1 MRQAAQLKAR
11 RGARKRGC
19 HSAVNELILIH
30 AFFMSRHCLFASLA
44 LVILALVSCD
54 SGTQTKRSSVR
65 GPVPAPPPVTVMPSA
80 TPTPVVVPTPTPAP
94 DVSNVPN
101 PAASP
106 STQPENYPTAT
117 KVPGKPGRVT
127 SPYAPNAGEVDVSG
141 YPPGA
146 EVRDPYTNKI
156 FLVP

>member
-1 MRQAAQLKAR
+1 
-11 RGARKRGC
+11 
-19 HSAVNELILIH
+19 
-30 AFFMSRHCLFASLA
+30 MSRHQKFALLA
-44 LVILALVSCD
+44 AVILALVSCD
-54 SGTQTKRSSVR
+54 SNTGTQSKKGSVR
-65 GPVPAPPPVTVMPSA
+65 GPVPTPTPVTVMPLE
-80 TPTPVVVPTPTPAP
+80 TPTPVVVPTPTPPP

-101 PAASP
+101 PAATP
-106 STQPENYPTAT
+106 SAQPENFPTAS
-117 KVPGKPGRVT
+117 KVPGKPGRVI

>member
-1 MRQAAQLKAR
+1 
-11 RGARKRGC
+11 
-19 HSAVNELILIH
+19 
-30 AFFMSRHCLFASLA
+30 MSRHYAFVSFAA
-44 LVILALVSCD
+44 VILALVSCE
-54 SGTQTKRSSVR
+54 SNPAPQSIRKGSTR
-65 GPVPAPPPVTVMPSA
+65 GPVQAPPVTVMPTA
-80 TPTPVVVPTPTPAP
+80 TPAPVVVPTPTPAP
-94 DVSNVPN
+94 EVSNIPS

-106 STQPENYPTAT
+106 TAQPENYPTAT
-117 KVPGKPGRVT
+117 KVPGKPGRVI

>member
-1 MRQAAQLKAR
+1 M
-11 RGARKRGC
+11 
-19 HSAVNELILIH
+19 NELILIH
-30 AFFMSRHCLFASLA
+30 ASFMSRHCLFASLA
-44 LVILALVSCD
+44 VAILALVSCE
-54 SGTQTKRSSVR
+54 SVNQTKRSSIR
-65 GPVPAPPPVTVMPSA
+65 GPVPTPPPVTVVPTA
-80 TPTPVVVPTPTPAP
+80 TPAPVVVPTPTPAP

-117 KVPGKPGRVT
+117 KVPGKPGRVI

>member
-1 MRQAAQLKAR
+1 
-11 RGARKRGC
+11 
-19 HSAVNELILIH
+19 
-30 AFFMSRHCLFASLA
+30 MSRHYLFASLA
-44 LVILALVSCD
+44 ATILALVSCE
-54 SGTQTKRSSVR
+54 SNPATQSKRSSIR
-65 GPVPAPPPVTVMPSA
+65 GPVPAPVTVMPTA
-80 TPTPVVVPTPTPAP
+80 TPAPVVVPTPTPPP

-117 KVPGKPGRVT
+117 KVPGKPGRVI

>member
-1 MRQAAQLKAR
+1 
-11 RGARKRGC
+11 
-19 HSAVNELILIH
+19 
-30 AFFMSRHCLFASLA
+30 MSRHQIFASLA
-44 LVILALVSCD
+44 AVILALVSCD
-54 SGTQTKRSSVR
+54 SNPGTQTKKSAGH
-65 GPVPAPPPVTVMPSA
+65 GPVPTPPAVTVMPTA
-80 TPTPVVVPTPTPAP
+80 TPTPVLVPTPTPPP

-101 PAASP
+101 PAATP
-106 STQPENYPTAT
+106 SAQPENYPTAT
-117 KVPGKPGRVT
+117 KVPGKPGRVI

>member
-1 MRQAAQLKAR
+1 
-11 RGARKRGC
+11 
-19 HSAVNELILIH
+19 
-30 AFFMSRHCLFASLA
+30 MSRHQIFASLA
-44 LVILALVSCD
+44 AVILALVSCE
-54 SGTQTKRSSVR
+54 STPSPQTKKSSAR
-65 GPVPAPPPVTVMPSA
+65 GVPTPTPVTVMPTA
-80 TPTPVVVPTPTPAP
+80 TPAPVVVPTPTPPP

-101 PAASP
+101 PAATP
-106 STQPENYPTAT
+106 SAQPENYPTAT
-117 KVPGKPGRVT
+117 KVPGKPGRVI

>member
-1 MRQAAQLKAR
+1 
-11 RGARKRGC
+11 
-19 HSAVNELILIH
+19 
-30 AFFMSRHCLFASLA
+30 MSRHHFFVSLA
-44 LVILALVSCD
+44 AVILALVSCE
-54 SGTQTKRSSVR
+54 SNPAPQTKRGSTR
-65 GPVPAPPPVTVMPSA
+65 GPVPGPPPVTVMPTA
-80 TPTPVVVPTPTPAP
+80 TPNPVVVPTPTPPP

-106 STQPENYPTAT
+106 TAQPENYPTAT
-117 KVPGKPGRVT
+117 KVPGKPGRVI

>member
-1 MRQAAQLKAR
+1 
-11 RGARKRGC
+11 
-19 HSAVNELILIH
+19 
-30 AFFMSRHCLFASLA
+30 MSRHYLFASLA
-44 LVILALVSCD
+44 ATILALVSCD
-54 SGTQTKRSSVR
+54 SNPGTQTKKSSIR
-65 GPVPAPPPVTVMPSA
+65 GPVPTPPPVTVMPTA
-80 TPTPVVVPTPTPAP
+80 TPAPVVVPTPTPPP

-106 STQPENYPTAT
+106 SAQPENYPTAT
-117 KVPGKPGRVT
+117 KVPGKPGRVI

>member
-1 MRQAAQLKAR
+1 MPT
-11 RGARKRGC
+11 
-19 HSAVNELILIH
+19 
-30 AFFMSRHCLFASLA
+30 AS
-44 LVILALVSCD
+44 
-54 SGTQTKRSSVR
+54 
-65 GPVPAPPPVTVMPSA
+65 PA
-80 TPTPVVVPTPTPAP
+80 PVVVPTPTPPP

-106 STQPENYPTAT
+106 SAQPENYPTAS
-117 KVPGKPGRVT
+117 KVPGKPGRVI

>member
-1 MRQAAQLKAR
+1 
-11 RGARKRGC
+11 
-19 HSAVNELILIH
+19 
-30 AFFMSRHCLFASLA
+30 MSRHHIFASLA
-44 LVILALVSCD
+44 AVILALVSCE
-54 SGTQTKRSSVR
+54 SNPGPQTKRGSVS
-65 GPVPAPPPVTVMPSA
+65 GPFPTPVTVMPRA
-80 TPTPVVVPTPTPAP
+80 TPTPVVVPTPTPPP

-106 STQPENYPTAT
+106 SAQPENYPTAT
-117 KVPGKPGRVT
+117 KIPGKPGRVI

>member
-1 MRQAAQLKAR
+1 
-11 RGARKRGC
+11 
-19 HSAVNELILIH
+19 
-30 AFFMSRHCLFASLA
+30 MSRHHLFAL
-44 LVILALVSCD
+44 LVTVILALVSCESNPTPQRD
-54 SGTQTKRSSVR
+54 RYGR
-65 GPVPAPPPVTVMPSA
+65 GPVPTPTPVTVMPTA
-80 TPTPVVVPTPTPAP
+80 TPVPVIVPTPTPPP

-101 PAASP
+101 PVASP
-106 STQPENYPTAT
+106 SAQPENYPTAT
-117 KVPGKPGRVT
+117 KVPGKPGRVI

>member
-1 MRQAAQLKAR
+1 MCRPQ
-11 RGARKRGC
+11 
-19 HSAVNELILIH
+19 ILT
-30 AFFMSRHCLFASLA
+30 LLVT
-44 LVILALVSCD
+44 VILALVACESNPTPQNKNRY
-54 SGTQTKRSSVR
+54 GH
-65 GPVPAPPPVTVMPSA
+65 GPVPTPTPVTVMPTA
-80 TPTPVVVPTPTPAP
+80 TPAPVVVPTPTPPP

-101 PAASP
+101 PVASP
-106 STQPENYPTAT
+106 SAQPENYPTAS
-117 KVPGKPGRVT
+117 KVPGKPGRVI

>member
-1 MRQAAQLKAR
+1 
-11 RGARKRGC
+11 
-19 HSAVNELILIH
+19 
-30 AFFMSRHCLFASLA
+30 MSRHCLFASLA
-44 LVILALVSCD
+44 VVILALVSCESN
-54 SGTQTKRSSVR
+54 SGTQSKRSSVR
-65 GPVPAPPPVTVMPSA
+65 GPVPTAPPVTVMPTA

-106 STQPENYPTAT
+106 SAQPENYPTAT
-117 KVPGKPGRVT
+117 KVPGKPGRVI

>member
-1 MRQAAQLKAR
+1 
-11 RGARKRGC
+11 
-19 HSAVNELILIH
+19 
-30 AFFMSRHCLFASLA
+30 MSRHYLFASLA
-44 LVILALVSCD
+44 ATILALVSCD
-54 SGTQTKRSSVR
+54 SNSGQNKRSSVR
-65 GPVPAPPPVTVMPSA
+65 GPVPTPPPVTVMPTA
-80 TPTPVVVPTPTPAP
+80 TPAPVVVPTPTPPP

-106 STQPENYPTAT
+106 NAQPENYPTAS
-117 KVPGKPGRVT
+117 KVPGKPGRVI

>member
-1 MRQAAQLKAR
+1 
-11 RGARKRGC
+11 
-19 HSAVNELILIH
+19 
-30 AFFMSRHCLFASLA
+30 MSRHHFFVSSAA
-44 LVILALVSCD
+44 LVLALVSCE
-54 SGTQTKRSSVR
+54 SNSPPQTMRKGSIR
-65 GPVPAPPPVTVMPSA
+65 GPVSGPPTVTVMPTA
-80 TPTPVVVPTPTPAP
+80 TPAPVVVPTPTPPP

-101 PAASP
+101 PAATP
-106 STQPENYPTAT
+106 SAQPENYPTAS
-117 KVPGKPGRVT
+117 KVPGKPGRVI